1 MSLKV
6 KLISTISLF
15 MLMLGALIL
24 GVYAATQQQISIQGN
39 LSFVVPD
46 RSLFVKEVRYQE
58 AGGEEIVVDS
68 FTPGYIN
75 GNFNMDLTSLE
86 TEENGHGSFTLYFD
100 IINATDILWSIE
112 SVDLGALANDGV
124 SERHGG
130 IIGVNELTD
139 ADGDGFKEFDPATTQ
154 ADGTLTLTIM
164 APNSARIDLSEITVT
179 IDEAQP
185 DIIAISS
192 DETLGQAQGAFAE
205 YGDEVTISADF
216 VGVDADFL
224 GWKTSLEAEDLV
236 SYSLDYTFTF
246 TEESPTTYYAIFET
260 VNSNLTYRYTTSSG
274 TASVSDCNTSAT
286 EVTIPSAIYRS
297 ATSPYEFSVTSIGGS
312 AFWGCSSL
320 ASITIPEGV
329 TSIGQYAFYQCSSL
343 TSITIPEGVTS
354 IGTYAFYNCSS
365 LTSIEIPEGVTS
377 ILEAAFRGCSSLTSI
392 EIPEG
397 VTSIG
402 RYAFSGCSNLTS
414 ITIPTSVTSIGGR
427 AFEDCDSLEYKV
439 DEEGVSY
446 LGNDNTPYIYLVDA
460 PTTITNY
467 TIKDTCIAIGYRAFY
482 QCSSLTSITILEGVT
497 IIDDSAFFICSNLES
512 ITIPDSVTSIGSQS
526 FQGCSSL
533 RSITIPDSVTSIASM
548 AFNGCS
554 NLTSITI
561 PDSVTRIGART
572 FEDCSSLTSITI
584 PDSVTSID
592 ARAFYNCS
600 NLTNIT
606 IPGSVTSIGSATF
619 DGCSN
624 LTNVTFD
631 DPDGWG
637 YSSSISGSDLTAITD
652 DLSNPTTAAT
662 CLKTTYCQYYWFKN

>member
-86 TEENGHGSFTLYFD
+86 TEENGHGSFILYFD

-130 IIGVNELTD
+130 IIGVNDLTD
-139 ADGDGFKEFDPATTQ
+139 ADEDGFKEFDPATTQ

-260 VNSNLTYRYTTSSG
+260 ANSNLKYSYTTSSG

-297 ATSPYEFSVTSIGGS
+297 VTSPYEFSVTSIGGS
-312 AFWGCSSL
+312 AFEGCSNL
-320 ASITIPEGV
+320 E
-329 TSIGQYAFYQCSSL
+329 
-343 TSITIPEGVTS
+343 SITIPEGVTS

-427 AFEDCDSLEYKV
+427 AFEDCDSLEYNV
-439 DEEGVSY
+439 DEEEVSY
-446 LGNDNTPYIYLVDA
+446 LGNDNTKYIYLVDA

-526 FQGCSSL
+526 FEGCSSL
-533 RSITIPDSVTSIASM
+533 TSITIPDSVTSIASM
-548 AFNGCS
+548 AFQGCS

-561 PDSVTRIGART
+561 PDRVTRIGART

-637 YSSSISGSDLTAITD
+637 YSSSISGSDLTAITV
-652 DLSNPTTAAT
+652 DLSNSTTAAT
-662 CLKTTYCQYYWFKN
+662 YLKTTYCQYYWFKN